1 MLTTGSRMSPGRS
14 ERNCE
19 TASRASVTASVM
31 FFSSSNSMVVLDV
44 PRPVTVDTAIEWISG
59 DELVEVTPHN
69 VRIRKMILNADERR
83 KARIK
88 AGIAA
93 EEAEEEDNE

>member
-1 MLTTGSRMSPGRS
+1 M
-14 ERNCE
+14 
-19 TASRASVTASVM
+19 
-31 FFSSSNSMVVLDV
+31 MVVLDV